1 MIFSFW
7 TKIEYLMQE
16 LNVASNR
23 NIATFISKYLVYC
36 VKIEDLPHNFNSFTI
51 IVNLEKKGLWILLRY
66 I

>member
-1 MIFSFW
+1 
-7 TKIEYLMQE
+7 MQE